1 MKPDLDLLGASVAS
15 RTATGGRMGDG
26 LRLLNAR
33 APWFRRWWQ
42 AVGRVVARLQEHE
55 SMLVAAGCA
64 FYATLSLFPAIS
76 MLISVYGLLFNPLT
90 VEPQLALM
98 HAFLPTDVE
107 ALITRQ
113 VHTLVSHHTQA
124 LGLSLILSALF
135 TWWSASSATTSMM
148 SALNQAYNAIERRGY
163 FKFLLISMALTLAAT
178 LCAVLVLALLVALPA
193 VAEFFHVSKYAK
205 GLVHAASLLVVICY
219 AVGLLAALYK
229 FGPSVRPVR
238 HHRILP
244 GTIVAT
250 VLWLVAALLFT
261 VYVQRIASFD
271 ATYGPLA
278 TVAGVMLWFW
288 LSIFATL
295 AGAELN
301 SVLEMESAKRGEN
314 IIE

>member
-1 MKPDLDLLGASVAS
+1 MAISPKVNKRVALD
-15 RTATGGRMGDG
+15 RW
-26 LRLLNAR
+26 
-33 APWFRRWWQ
+33 APWLARGWSAIAQ
-42 AVGRVVARLQEHE
+42 VVGRLREHD

-90 VEPQLALM
+90 VEPQLELM
-98 HAFLPTDVE
+98 RGLLPKDVE
-107 ALITRQ
+107 TLITRQ
-113 VHTLVSHHTQA
+113 VHALVSHRPQT
-124 LGLSLILSALF
+124 LGLSLILGALF
-135 TWWSASSATTSMM
+135 TWWSASSAITSML
-148 SALNQAYNAIERRGY
+148 SALNQAYNAVERRGY
-163 FKFLLISMALTLAAT
+163 VKFLLISMALTLAAT
-178 LCAVLVLALLVALPA
+178 LCAVLALALLVALPA
-193 VAEFFHVSKYAK
+193 VAEFLLVSAHAK
-205 GLVHAASLLVVICY
+205 GLVHAASLAVVMAY
-219 AVGLLAALYK
+219 VVGLLAALYK
-229 FGPSVRPVR
+229 FGPSVGPVR
-238 HHRILP
+238 HHRVLA

-301 SVLEMESAKRGEN
+301 SVLEMRAGEQA
-314 IIE
+314 EAVTGSVP

>member
-1 MKPDLDLLGASVAS
+1 MAIALRVLNGFVPRLRRGWE
-15 RTATGGRMGDG
+15 AT
-26 LRLLNAR
+26 RL
-33 APWFRRWWQ
+33 
-42 AVGRVVARLQEHE
+42 VVARLQEHE

-76 MLISVYGLLFNPLT
+76 MLISLYGLVFNPLT

-98 HAFLPTDVE
+98 RGFLPGDVE
-107 ALITRQ
+107 TLITRQ
-113 VHTLVSHHTQA
+113 VHALVSHQTRT
-124 LGLSLILSALF
+124 LGLSLILSTLF

-148 SALNQAYNAIERRGY
+148 QALNQAYNAVERRGY
-163 FKFLLISMALTLAAT
+163 VKFLLISMALTLSAT
-178 LCAVLVLALLVALPA
+178 LCAVLALALLVALPA
-193 VAEFFHVSKYAK
+193 VAAFFYISPHARW
-205 GLVHAASLLVVICY
+205 LVHTASMAVVLVYVV
-219 AVGLLAALYK
+219 ALLAGLYK

-250 VLWLVAALLFT
+250 VLWMIAALLFT

-301 SVLEMESAKRGEN
+301 SVLEMQSVERGEKV
-314 IIE
+314 IESVR

>member
-1 MKPDLDLLGASVAS
+1 MAISPKVTHRVALYGWVPS
-15 RTATGGRMGDG
+15 
-26 LRLLNAR
+26 L
-33 APWFRRWWQ
+33 RRWWQ
-42 AVGRVVARLQEHE
+42 AVARVVARLQEHE

-90 VEPQLALM
+90 VEPQLAVM
-98 HAFLPTDVE
+98 RGFLPGDVE
-107 ALITRQ
+107 TLITRQ
-113 VHTLVSHHTQA
+113 VHALVAHRTQA
-124 LGLSLILSALF
+124 LGLSLILSAVF
-135 TWWSASSATTSMM
+135 TWWSASSATTSVM
-148 SALNQAYNAIERRGY
+148 SALNQAYNAVERRGY
-163 FKFLLISMALTLAAT
+163 FRFLLISMALTLAAT
-178 LCAVLVLALLVALPA
+178 LCAVLALALLVALPA
-193 VAEFFHVSKYAK
+193 VAEFFYVSKHAK
-205 GLVHAASLLVVICY
+205 SLVHMASLLVVFGY
-219 AVGLLAALYK
+219 VVGLLAALYK

-244 GTIVAT
+244 GTLVAT
-250 VLWLVAALLFT
+250 VLWIVAALLFT

-301 SVLEMESAKRGEN
+301 SVLEMQSAERTERLSADR
-314 IIE
+314 IV